1 MDAQAVALVQ
11 RSFEKVAPLGDKV
24 TEIFYG
30 ELFAIDPSLR
40 PMFKDDMREQRRMLM
55 SALSLVVRSLHTPQA
70 ILETVKA
77 MAKRHVNYG
86 VEPAHYAL
94 VGNALL
100 RTLEKGLGD
109 EFTPQL
115 REAWTDAYTLLSG
128 VMKDAAYG
136 SSAQAGG
143 LHAPSG

>member
-1 MDAQAVALVQ
+1 MDAHAVAMVQ

-40 PMFKDDMREQRRMLM
+40 PMFKGDMAEQRRMLL
-55 SALSLVVRSLHTPQA
+55 SALAMVVRSLHAPQT
-70 ILETVKA
+70 ILEPVKA
-77 MAKRHVNYG
+77 MAKRHVGYG
-86 VEPAHYAL
+86 VKPDHYAL
-94 VGNALL
+94 VGSALL

-115 REAWTDAYTLLSG
+115 REAWTGAYGMLAG
-128 VMKDAAYG
+128 VMKEAAYG
-136 SSAQAGG
+136 G
-143 LHAPSG
+143 SG

>member
-1 MDAQAVALVQ
+1 MGMDAQAVAMVQ
-11 RSFEKVAPLGDKV
+11 KSFEKVAPLGDTV

-40 PMFKDDMREQRRMLM
+40 PMFKGDMREQRRMLM
-55 SALSLVVRSLHTPQA
+55 SALALVVRSLHAPQA
-70 ILETVKA
+70 ILEPVKA
-77 MAKRHVNYG
+77 MAKRHVAYG
-86 VEPAHYAL
+86 VEPVHYAL

-109 EFTPQL
+109 DFTPEL
-115 REAWTDAYTLLSG
+115 REAWTGAYGMLSG

-136 SSAQAGG
+136 ADSASKSDA
-143 LHAPSG
+143 